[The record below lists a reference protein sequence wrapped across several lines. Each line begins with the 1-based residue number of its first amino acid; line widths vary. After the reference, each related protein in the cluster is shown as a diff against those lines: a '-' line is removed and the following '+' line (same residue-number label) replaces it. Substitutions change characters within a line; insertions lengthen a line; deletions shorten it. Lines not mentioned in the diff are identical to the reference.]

1 MAQSYP
7 SSYIPT
13 DSPKQASANPV
24 VEFNGKNLDQM
35 RNFFVDQAR
44 KTGFHLNAIDE
55 IEENRTHLED
65 GSASPV
71 KESSLSD
78 LDKKGSDEFVE
89 AV

>member
-1 MAQSYP
+1 M
-7 SSYIPT
+7 
-13 DSPKQASANPV
+13 V
-24 VEFNGKNLDQM
+24 
-35 RNFFVDQAR
+35 VDQAR

-55 IEENRTHLED
+55 IEENRAHLED

-78 LDKKGSDEFVE
+78 MDKKGSDEFVE